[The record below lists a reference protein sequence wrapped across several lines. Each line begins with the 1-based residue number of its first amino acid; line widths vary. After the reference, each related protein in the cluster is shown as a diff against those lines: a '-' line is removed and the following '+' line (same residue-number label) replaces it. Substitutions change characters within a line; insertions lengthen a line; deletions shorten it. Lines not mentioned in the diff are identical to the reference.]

1 MKLAKRGVLTTLSL
15 LETLILAIV
24 QGVTEWLPISSSG
37 HLVVVQQYLLH
48 EPPPLLFDVALHIGT
63 LCVVLVV
70 FWRELMSILKALVR
84 FDFKSEEGKL
94 GVFIAVGSIPTA
106 LIGYFFHDVLES
118 FFYNVLV
125 VGMALVVNGVVL
137 FFSELRED
145 GRRVGFLDSLLIG
158 VAQGTAIVP
167 GISRSGLTI
176 ATALLRK
183 VEKKT
188 AFAFSFLLSVPAVIG
203 ATILESA
210 RAWASSDLVIGGV
223 DIATMLFGV
232 VVSMIIGYISLK
244 LLRKIV
250 MSKRLHLFAYYCWIA
265 GIAIILYHFL
275 L

>member
-1 MKLAKRGVLTTLSL
+1 MKLAKRSVLTTLSL
-15 LETLILAIV
+15 IETLILAIV
-24 QGVTEWLPISSSG
+24 QGITEWLPISSSG
-37 HLVVVQQYLLH
+37 HLVVVQEYLLQ
-48 EPPPLLFDVALHIGT
+48 EQPPLIFDVALHVGT
-63 LCVVLVV
+63 LCVVLAV
-70 FWRELMSILKALVR
+70 FWRELISILRALVR
-84 FDFKSEEGKL
+84 LDFKAEEGKL
-94 GVFIAVGSIPTA
+94 GILIAVGSIPTA
-106 LIGYFFHDVLES
+106 LIGFFFHDILES

-137 FFSELRED
+137 FFSERRGD
-145 GRRVGFLDSLLIG
+145 GRRVDYLDSLLIG
-158 VAQGTAIVP
+158 VAQGTAIIP

-203 ATILESA
+203 AAILESA
-210 RAWASSDLVIGGV
+210 RAWASHELIISGV

-244 LLRKIV
+244 LLQKIV
-250 MSKRLHLFAYYCWIA
+250 MSERLHLFGYYCWIA
-265 GIAIILYHFL
+265 GIAIVLYHFL

>member
-70 FWRELMSILKALVR
+70 FWRELVSILKALVR
-84 FDFKSEEGKL
+84 FDFKAEEGKL

-125 VGMALVVNGVVL
+125 VGMALVVNGVFL

-145 GRRVGFLDSLLIG
+145 GRRVGLLDSLLVG
-158 VAQGTAIVP
+158 VAQGTAIIP

-176 ATALLRK
+176 ATGLLRK

-203 ATILESA
+203 AAILESA
-210 RAWASSDLVIGGV
+210 RAWASNDLVIGGV

-250 MSKRLHLFAYYCWIA
+250 ISKRLHLFAYYCWIV

>member
-244 LLRKIV
+244 LLQKIV
-250 MSKRLHLFAYYCWIA
+250 MSKRLHLFGYYCWIA

>member
-37 HLVVVQQYLLH
+37 HLVVVQQYLLP

-63 LCVVLVV
+63 LCVVLAV
-70 FWRELMSILKALVR
+70 FWRELVSILKALVR

-106 LIGYFFHDVLES
+106 LIGYFFHDILES

-125 VGMALVVNGVVL
+125 VGIALVVNGVFL

-176 ATALLRK
+176 ATGLLRK

-250 MSKRLHLFAYYCWIA
+250 VSKRLHLFAYYCWIA
-265 GIAIILYHFL
+265 GIAIILYRFL

>member
-37 HLVVVQQYLLH
+37 HLVVVQQYLLP
-48 EPPPLLFDVALHIGT
+48 EPPPLLFDMALHIGT
-63 LCVVLVV
+63 LCVVLAV
-70 FWRELMSILKALVR
+70 FWRELVSILKALVR

-250 MSKRLHLFAYYCWIA
+250 MSRRLHLFAYYCWIA